1 MMKKIPVNK
10 YSHYGKFTKRQ
21 KMTETLRYYGIR
33 DPRILSAF
41 LAIPRHRFV
50 PADQEDQAY
59 ADTPLHIGFGQTIS
73 QPYVI
78 AFMLEALDL
87 KPHHHILEV
96 GSGCGYVTALLSMLV
111 KKVTGIELEKSLVSR
126 SRSILKELDIKN
138 VKIVHGD
145 GYRGYEPNA
154 PYDGILVSAAPDEV
168 PEELF
173 QQLKEGGT
181 LVIPVGKYAQML
193 KKIQK
198 KEGKIIETDLLDVRF
213 VPLRKSSIY

>member
-1 MMKKIPVNK
+1 
-10 YSHYGKFTKRQ
+10 
-21 KMTETLRYYGIR
+21 MTETLRYYGIR

-111 KKVTGIELEKSLVSR
+111 KEVTGIELEKSLVSR

>member
-1 MMKKIPVNK
+1 MKKSPVNK
-10 YSHYGKFTKRQ
+10 YSQYGKFTKRQ

-50 PADQEDQAY
+50 PPDEQDRAY

-87 KPHHHILEV
+87 QSHHHILEV

-111 KKVTGIELEKSLVSR
+111 KRVTGIELEKNLVSR

-145 GYRGYEPNA
+145 GYKGFEPNA

-168 PEELF
+168 PEKLF
-173 QQLKEGGT
+173 QQLKDGGS

-193 KKIQK
+193 KKIKK
-198 KEGKIIETDLLDVRF
+198 KEGKKIEADLLDVRF
-213 VPLRKSSIY
+213 VPLRKPSIY

>member
-1 MMKKIPVNK
+1 MKKIPVNN
-10 YSHYGKFTKRQ
+10 YSQYGKFTKRQ
-21 KMTETLRYYGIR
+21 KMTEILRYYGIR

-50 PADQEDQAY
+50 PPDEEDRAY

-87 KPHHHILEV
+87 QSHHHILEV
-96 GSGCGYVTALLSMLV
+96 GSGCGYVIALLSLLV
-111 KKVTGIELEKSLVSR
+111 KRVTGIELEKNLVSR

-145 GYRGYEPNA
+145 GYKGFEPNA

-168 PEELF
+168 PEKLF
-173 QQLKEGGT
+173 QQLKDGRS

-198 KEGKIIETDLLDVRF
+198 KEGEKIETDLLDVRF
-213 VPLRKSSIY
+213 VPLRKPSIY